1 MSDAVLGPVTTTSV
15 PASGGVSLVLGSGGA
30 RGYAHIGVIEELLAH
45 GFRIESIAGSSMG
58 ALVGGVYAAGKL
70 DHYRTWVG
78 SMQKYDVWRML
89 DWTLTGGGFIKGD
102 RIMDALRDL
111 VGETS
116 IEDLSIP
123 YTAVA
128 VDIDT
133 QREVWLSRGSLFDAI
148 RASIATPAIFRPYRH
163 RGRTLVDGGLLN
175 PVPVSATLRDLTDC
189 TIAVD
194 VNAQAESL
202 GSDPTDMKAGSLLA
216 SDGALRASLEDAARG
231 VAGQASPEVFEPQDV
246 AAPAGA
252 AGRHGKKIGIR
263 LDSFSERRA
272 HRGEMLEPGLVE
284 LFVRSIDTVQAT
296 ITRFKL
302 AAQPPDL
309 LITIPRN
316 ACAFYEFHRAEE
328 LIEIGH
334 RRTREALKRW
344 HRPPPRRAR

>member
-1 MSDAVLGPVTTTSV
+1 MSDTASTSVTDAAVLTS
-15 PASGGVSLVLGSGGA
+15 GVSLVLGSGGA
-30 RGYAHIGVIEELLAH
+30 RGYAHIGVIEQLLEQ
-45 GFRIESIAGSSMG
+45 GFRIQSIAGSSMG

-70 DHYRTWVG
+70 DQYRDWVG

-89 DWTLTGGGFIKGD
+89 DWTMSGGGFIKGD
-102 RIMDALRDL
+102 RIIGALRDL

-133 QREVWLSRGSLFDAI
+133 QREVWMSLGSLFDAI
-148 RASIATPAIFRPYRH
+148 RASIATPTIFRPH
-163 RGRTLVDGGLLN
+163 RYHGRMLVDGGLLN

-194 VNAQAESL
+194 VNALAEPLDSEA
-202 GSDPTDMKAGSLLA
+202 TAQTASLLA
-216 SDGALRASLEDAARG
+216 TDRAALSALEQDDRG
-231 VAGQASPEVFEPQDV
+231 VAGQASPDVLEPQDTT
-246 AAPAGA
+246 APDPY
-252 AGRHGKKIGIR
+252 RKKVGK
-263 LDSFSERRA
+263 LVDSLLESPTHRA
-272 HRGEMLEPGLVE
+272 DMHEPGLVE
-284 LFVRSIDTVQAT
+284 LFVRSLETVQAT
-296 ITRFKL
+296 ITRLKL

-328 LIEIGH
+328 LIEIGR
-334 RRTREALKRW
+334 RRTREALSRW
-344 HRPPPRRAR
+344 HPPPPRRAG

>member
-1 MSDAVLGPVTTTSV
+1 MRDTASTSVTDAAVLTS
-15 PASGGVSLVLGSGGA
+15 GISLVLGSGGA
-30 RGYAHIGVIEELLAH
+30 RGYAHIGVIEELLAQ

-70 DHYRTWVG
+70 DQYRAWVG

-89 DWTLTGGGFIKGD
+89 DWTMSGGGFIKGD
-102 RIMDALRDL
+102 RIIGALRDL

-133 QREVWLSRGSLFDAI
+133 QREVWLSLGSLFDAI
-148 RASIATPAIFRPYRH
+148 RASIATPTIFRPYRY
-163 RGRTLVDGGLLN
+163 RGRMLVDGGLLN

-194 VNAQAESL
+194 VNALAEPLESEATAQA
-202 GSDPTDMKAGSLLA
+202 ASLLA
-216 SDGALRASLEDAARG
+216 TDRAALSALEQNDRG
-231 VAGQASPEVFEPQDV
+231 VAGQASPEVLEPQDATASDPYRKKV
-246 AAPAGA
+246 
-252 AGRHGKKIGIR
+252 GK
-263 LDSFSERRA
+263 LVDSLLEKPGHRA
-272 HRGEMLEPGLVE
+272 DVHESGLVE
-284 LFVRSIDTVQAT
+284 LFVRSLETVQAT
-296 ITRFKL
+296 ITRLKL

-328 LIEIGH
+328 LIEIGR
-334 RRTREALKRW
+334 RRTREALSRW
-344 HRPPPRRAR
+344 HPPPPRRAG